1 MSININDIINEAKN
15 ELEDLRVE
23 GIKSAAYL
31 ELKSIFEEIKAN
43 PEIKTN
49 YNFSFSEPCSG
60 WKNGCLS
67 YRETCY
73 NKDTKSYVL
82 GLTHFDG
89 EKYSA
94 EMYVFTRGPRGADKG
109 YERKIFNDAKDGIKF
124 IIKKLIS

>member
-49 YNFSFSEPCSG
+49 YNFSFQNPVQVG
-60 WKNGCLS
+60 RMVV
-67 YRETCY
+67 Y
-73 NKDTKSYVL
+73 
-82 GLTHFDG
+82 LT
-89 EKYSA
+89 EKLVITRIQNN
-94 EMYVFTRGPRGADKG
+94 MY
-109 YERKIFNDAKDGIKF
+109 
-124 IIKKLIS
+124 

>member
-49 YNFSFSEPCSG
+49 
-60 WKNGCLS
+60 
-67 YRETCY
+67 
-73 NKDTKSYVL
+73 
-82 GLTHFDG
+82 
-89 EKYSA
+89 
-94 EMYVFTRGPRGADKG
+94 
-109 YERKIFNDAKDGIKF
+109 
-124 IIKKLIS
+124 